1 MTGIGR
7 KSRTGCKNMVYNGS
21 SEYVIQAWEEKIS
34 PADIRNKS
42 KRTEAAKTPWGM
54 FSRILL
60 EKKNPN
66 VRIILCASYDR
77 AEAII
82 DKCTDM
88 GNKAALKSLFNYDVK
103 IKPATVSDINAE
115 LIGKLGRRLTLTPE
129 FKEQLAAINEAIYH
143 GSTLRGTDYVDD
155 MYNKII
161 KEKYCG
167 RTKQGMLTE
176 DIIPSLKALTALTPS
191 RETSLAALNSLTGL
205 TNVKKLLKELEGFCR
220 LNPER
225 AKEMYLNFVFTGN
238 PGTGKTT
245 VAYMM
250 ADILCSLG
258 VIKNRKVVEIT
269 LFIICTHFKMPSF
282 PIKFDMEINIFFDC
296 FNN

>member
-77 AEAII
+77 AESII

-103 IKPATVSDINAE
+103 NDFWVFNRENRHTV
-115 LIGKLGRRLTLTPE
+115 
-129 FKEQLAAINEAIYH
+129 
-143 GSTLRGTDYVDD
+143 
-155 MYNKII
+155 
-161 KEKYCG
+161 
-167 RTKQGMLTE
+167 
-176 DIIPSLKALTALTPS
+176 
-191 RETSLAALNSLTGL
+191 
-205 TNVKKLLKELEGFCR
+205 
-220 LNPER
+220 
-225 AKEMYLNFVFTGN
+225 
-238 PGTGKTT
+238 
-245 VAYMM
+245 
-250 ADILCSLG
+250 
-258 VIKNRKVVEIT
+258 
-269 LFIICTHFKMPSF
+269 
-282 PIKFDMEINIFFDC
+282 
-296 FNN
+296 